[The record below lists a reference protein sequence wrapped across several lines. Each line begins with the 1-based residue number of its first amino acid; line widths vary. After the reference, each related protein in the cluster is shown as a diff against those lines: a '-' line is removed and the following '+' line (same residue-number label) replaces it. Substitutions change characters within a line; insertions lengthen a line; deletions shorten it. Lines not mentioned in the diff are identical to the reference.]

1 MFSYFFYL
9 NKNRFYSIRLWSVL
23 AISTLTL
30 FVILTFASWL
40 AFGSPALWKTS
51 QIPAAGGLMAL
62 CAIAFLGSAWIAW
75 RWGRFP
81 HSEIIS
87 STVLSSTLGFL
98 TVTAILIISRWWYS
112 RPFLL
117 TAFLLTVC
125 FNLILQQ
132 WRLSLPLRVQLL
144 PDTLSQQ
151 LLGQS
156 RVQATVLPLIPPLE
170 FSVDPVVADLHTNHS
185 PEWTRFLSNCALH
198 GTPVLDASSL
208 LEALTGRVSIEA
220 LSSDALPYVASRA
233 YLGLKRILETILI
246 LGTSPLWLVIVGVAA
261 LGVRFDSPGSILF
274 FQERVGLGGR
284 VFRMVKFRSMRIDSE
299 ANGARFAASADERI
313 TSFGRLI
320 RKFRIDELPQIWN
333 ILRGEMAFIG
343 PRPEQV
349 KFVEEFSNKIP
360 FYNSRHLVRPGLTG
374 WAQVVHGY
382 ASNEDETR
390 EKLEFDLYYVK
401 HFSFWLDML
410 VILKTI
416 RVVLSGF
423 GSR

>member
-1 MFSYFFYL
+1 MFSYLSKKRFYL
-9 NKNRFYSIRLWSVL
+9 LRLWSFLVIL
-23 AISTLTL
+23 FLTL
-30 FVILTFASWL
+30 LITLTFASWL
-40 AFGSPALWKTS
+40 AFGSPALWNTS

-62 CAIAFLGSAWIAW
+62 CITAYIVSAWLAW

-87 STVLSSTLGFL
+87 STILSSTLGFL
-98 TVTAILIISRWWYS
+98 IVTATLIISRWWYS

-117 TAFLLTVC
+117 TVFLLTVC
-125 FNLILQQ
+125 FNLILQH

-151 LLGQS
+151 LLEQP
-156 RVQATVLPLIPPLE
+156 RVQATLLPSIPPLD
-170 FSVDPVVADLHTNHS
+170 FGSDPIVADLHANHS
-185 PEWTRFLSNCALH
+185 SEWTRFLSSCALH
-198 GTPVLDASSL
+198 GTPVLDAGSL

-246 LGTSPLWLVIVGVAA
+246 LATSPLWLFVVGLAA
-261 LGVRFDSPGSILF
+261 LGVRLDSPGSILF

-284 VFRMVKFRSMRIDSE
+284 TFRMVKFRSMCIDSE
-299 ANGARFAASADERI
+299 VNGARFAASTDERI

-349 KFVEEFSNKIP
+349 KFVEEFSSKIP
-360 FYNSRHLVRPGLTG
+360 FYDSRHLVRPGLTG

>member
-1 MFSYFFYL
+1 MSGYFLRL
-9 NKNRFYSIRLWSVL
+9 NELRFAPYRLWW
-23 AISTLTL
+23 L
-30 FVILTFASWL
+30 FVSLCVVLLGVLSIASRL
-40 AFGSPALWKTS
+40 AFGSFALWRTS

-62 CAIAFLGSAWIAW
+62 CAIAFLGSAWLAW

-98 TVTAILIISRWWYS
+98 TVTATLIVSRWWYS

-117 TAFLLTVC
+117 TVFLLTVC
-125 FNLILQQ
+125 FNLILQH
-132 WRLSLPLRVQLL
+132 WRLSLPLRVHLL
-144 PDTLSQQ
+144 PDKLSQQ
-151 LLGQS
+151 LLEQP
-156 RVQATVLPLIPPLE
+156 RVQATVLPQTPPLDIG
-170 FSVDPVVADLHTNHS
+170 SDPIVADLHTSHS
-185 PEWTRFLSNCALH
+185 PDWTRFLSNCALH

-208 LEALTGRVSIEA
+208 LEALTGKVSIEA

-246 LGTSPLWLVIVGVAA
+246 LGTSPLWLVIVGFAA
-261 LGVRFDSPGSILF
+261 LGVRFDSPGPILF
-274 FQERVGLGGR
+274 FQDRVGLGGR
-284 VFRMVKFRSMRIDSE
+284 TFRMVKFRSMRIDSE
-299 ANGARFAASADERI
+299 ANGARFAASGDERI
-313 TSFGRLI
+313 TSFGRFI

-333 ILRGEMAFIG
+333 ILQGEMAFIG

-360 FYNSRHLVRPGLTG
+360 FYDSRHLVRPGLTG

-382 ASNEDETR
+382 ASTEDETR

>member
-1 MFSYFFYL
+1 MSSYFLRL
-9 NKNRFYSIRLWSVL
+9 NELRFAQHRLWW
-23 AISTLTL
+23 L
-30 FVILTFASWL
+30 FVIFCAALLGVLTVASWL
-40 AFGSPALWKTS
+40 AFGSPALWSTF
-51 QIPAAGGLMAL
+51 QLPAAGGLMAL
-62 CAIAFLGSAWIAW
+62 CSVAFLVSTWLAW

-81 HSEIIS
+81 HSEVIS

-98 TVTAILIISRWWYS
+98 TVTATLIISRWWYS

-117 TAFLLTVC
+117 AVFLLTVI
-125 FNLILQQ
+125 FNLLFQN
-132 WRLSLPLRVQLL
+132 WRLGLPLRVRLL
-144 PDTLSQQ
+144 PDALSQQ
-151 LLGQS
+151 LLEHP
-156 RVQATVLPLIPPLE
+156 RVQATLLPLIPPLDLG
-170 FSVDPVVADLHTNHS
+170 SDPVVADLHANHS
-185 PEWTRFLSNCALH
+185 PDWTRFLSNCALR

-220 LSSDALPYVASRA
+220 VSSDALPYVASRA

-246 LGTSPLWLVIVGVAA
+246 LGTSPLWLIIVGFAA
-261 LGVRFDSPGSILF
+261 LGVRLDSPGSILF

-284 VFRMVKFRSMRIDSE
+284 TFRMVKFRSMQQDSE

-313 TSFGRLI
+313 TAFGRLI

-360 FYNSRHLVRPGLTG
+360 FYDSRHLVRPGLTG

-410 VILKTI
+410 VILKTV